1 MTKIAEAF
9 QNKKAFIGF
18 LTAGDPSLE
27 CTEEFIIKMEEAG
40 AALIEIGIP
49 FSDPIAE
56 GPVIQSANVRALSN
70 PNGCTTDQVFEMV
83 ERVTHAPVCCLRF
96 IKQSLQ
102 SCFSHIFKSSI
113 QIRL

>member
-40 AALIEIGIP
+40 AALIEIGIL
-49 FSDPIAE
+49 F
-56 GPVIQSANVRALSN
+56 
-70 PNGCTTDQVFEMV
+70 
-83 ERVTHAPVCCLRF
+83 
-96 IKQSLQ
+96 
-102 SCFSHIFKSSI
+102 
-113 QIRL
+113 

>member
-27 CTEEFIIKMEEAG
+27 CTEKFIIKMEEAG

-49 FSDPIAE
+49 TF
-56 GPVIQSANVRALSN
+56 VHCLIQMAA
-70 PNGCTTDQVFEMV
+70 QQIKY
-83 ERVTHAPVCCLRF
+83 LRW
-96 IKQSLQ
+96 
-102 SCFSHIFKSSI
+102 
-113 QIRL
+113 